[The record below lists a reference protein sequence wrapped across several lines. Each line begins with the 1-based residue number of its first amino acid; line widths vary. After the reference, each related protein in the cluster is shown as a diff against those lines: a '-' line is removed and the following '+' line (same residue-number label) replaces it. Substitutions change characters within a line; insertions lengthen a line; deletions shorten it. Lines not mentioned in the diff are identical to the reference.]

1 MVSFSVQRLL
11 GQEQQKLGPVRVSSM
26 ARLERPHEAGTRLA
40 RASPTNHN
48 KALPPAQ
55 HAAVAAAGPGAPQP
69 FGAFRSLF
77 GNSRKGHMQP
87 VKADSCGQLTP
98 AASCSSG
105 IMPSLPSGNLL
116 TPDGD
121 FTASEV
127 TAREIA
133 PSEITPSPQ
142 SRTASQ
148 TVKPLSPPHDISD
161 CKGIVRSAFTRPAH
175 GWQAEPCSV
184 PGGASASAT
193 PLVMPHPCSSQGV
206 SHPCSSQGGCD
217 QASGVGGE
225 GLNLKRAGMGP
236 RRGSDCR
243 AEEEE
248 EEVGRGT
255 SASGAACEDWVEE
268 EVVLQRGLRCV
279 S

>member
-1 MVSFSVQRLL
+1 
-11 GQEQQKLGPVRVSSM
+11 M

-121 FTASEV
+121 FTASEI

-148 TVKPLSPPHDISD
+148 TVKPLSPPHISD

-175 GWQAEPCSV
+175 GWQAEPCTV

-193 PLVMPHPCSSQGV
+193 PLGMPHPCSSQGGWR
-206 SHPCSSQGGCD
+206 PG
-217 QASGVGGE
+217 
-225 GLNLKRAGMGP
+225 RW
-236 RRGSDCR
+236 R
-243 AEEEE
+243 
-248 EEVGRGT
+248 GRG
-255 SASGAACEDWVEE
+255 GAELEAGRYGTPTRFR
-268 EVVLQRGLRCV
+268 LPGRGGGGGGGVRHYGV
-279 S
+279 RGGM